1 MAATRSAGGHER
13 LTAHVYIGAGAS
25 VGDRLSNLR
34 RGLETLDATP
44 GARIMRTS
52 PIYETDPWGYTDQSP
67 FLNCAALFEC
77 ALGPKQLL
85 VRLKVIEA
93 EMGRDIAAARWGP
106 RPIDLDLLL
115 YGELVMRDRGIL
127 VPHEYLSRRWFMIK
141 PVLDLSPDLSLP
153 GGSKLATYLVDLPPS
168 ESGRL
173 VAPAL
178 DLTKGRALT

>member
-1 MAATRSAGGHER
+1 M
-13 LTAHVYIGAGAS
+13 TAHVYIGAGAN

-34 RGLETLDATP
+34 RGLETLAATP
-44 GARIMRTS
+44 GAQVLRTS
-52 PIYETDPWGYTDQSP
+52 PVYETEPWGCAEQPP
-67 FLNCAALFEC
+67 FLNCAALFQC

-93 EMGRDIAAARWGP
+93 EMGRDISAARWRP

-115 YGELVMRDRGIL
+115 YGELVMRERGIS

-141 PVLDLSPDLSLP
+141 PVLDLTPDMSLP
-153 GGSKLATYLVDLPPS
+153 GGGKLATYLVDLPPG
-168 ESGRL
+168 ESGRP

-178 DLTKGRALT
+178 DLVTGCAVR